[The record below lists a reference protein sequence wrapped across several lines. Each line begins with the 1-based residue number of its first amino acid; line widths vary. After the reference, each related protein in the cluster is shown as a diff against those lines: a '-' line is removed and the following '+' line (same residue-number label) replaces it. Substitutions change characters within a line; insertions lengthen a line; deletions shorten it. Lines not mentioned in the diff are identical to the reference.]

1 MIHLGSP
8 ATHAKSCCH
17 RGQACR
23 TWARVTS
30 VKHHRV
36 YSCYRCPFRPL
47 VAIQNRKKVAS
58 WRPHSTRMAAATIVC
73 ALTASTGSTHG
84 AKHATLSVPDQQLEN
99 GIPDSTSDK
108 EEKSPNVCSPTS
120 VFEIMV
126 DVAQDPAVL
135 ELFYPYLPKDK
146 RTYAEFQKAMAIETW
161 RLQVLT
167 GESQIRRSEIL
178 KHVRLAAP
186 EPALLNQ
193 ELTQLGFLS
202 LVQH

>member
-1 MIHLGSP
+1 MS
-8 ATHAKSCCH
+8 
-17 RGQACR
+17 
-23 TWARVTS
+23 
-30 VKHHRV
+30 
-36 YSCYRCPFRPL
+36 
-47 VAIQNRKKVAS
+47 
-58 WRPHSTRMAAATIVC
+58 AATTAC
-73 ALTASTGSTHG
+73 APTASTGSTNV

-99 GIPDSTSDK
+99 GNPDFDADK
-108 EEKSPNVCSPTS
+108 ENKSSNVPSPTS
-120 VFEIMV
+120 VFDIMV

-146 RTYAEFQKAMAIETW
+146 RTYAGVQKAMAIETW

-167 GESQIRRSEIL
+167 GESQVRRSEIM

-186 EPALLNQ
+186 ELALLNL